1 MCWSAVAV
9 TSRELAG
16 TVWALGAIG
25 SVPSH
30 TLLPLLLRRSLERL
44 DTANGMD
51 VANLLWGFARLDC
64 PISEATTDRFAVR
77 RYI

>member
-1 MCWSAVAV
+1 M
-9 TSRELAG
+9 
-16 TVWALGAIG
+16 
-25 SVPSH
+25 PSN

-51 VANLLWGFARLDC
+51 VANLLWGFARFDC

-77 RYI
+77 YRSGDPKAAIRDS